1 MSISNK
7 TIEILK
13 KSGWYKGREIDITEN
28 IEFLTKKGFIV
39 FNSAK
44 NFMKEFGELQ
54 INVEKIR
61 KDGSKKISKHST
73 CIKEAIGVLSAL
85 NFGLDEY
92 VKEQVIPIGS
102 LYNLGVNLYISESG
116 RIFDSTGWLGD
127 NVWEAFDNIINEKG
141 KIIWDKFEV

>member
-1 MSISNK
+1 
-7 TIEILK
+7 
-13 KSGWYKGREIDITEN
+13 
-28 IEFLTKKGFIV
+28 
-39 FNSAK
+39 
-44 NFMKEFGELQ
+44 MKEFGELQ

-73 CIKEAIGVLSAL
+73 CIKETVGVLSAL

-102 LYNLGVNLYISESG
+102 LYNFGVNLYISESG
-116 RIFDSTGWLGD
+116 IIFDSTGWLGD

-141 KIIWDKFEV
+141 KIIWDKFEG